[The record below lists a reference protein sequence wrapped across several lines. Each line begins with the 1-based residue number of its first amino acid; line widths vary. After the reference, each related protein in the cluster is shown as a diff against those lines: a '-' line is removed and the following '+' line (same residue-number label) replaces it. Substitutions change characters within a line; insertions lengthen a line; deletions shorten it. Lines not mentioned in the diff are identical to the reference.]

1 MYFETKG
8 SLPIYLDQEGQDI
21 ALSKLSLLATTG
33 QLTER
38 WGVEAGST
46 ALFRKLADL
55 EDGRLICQNNHF
67 GVAWMPGAF
76 YRTEWGGCVG
86 GVEKVKTIILQV
98 SPGKASLLEGYVN
111 LFKQR
116 GGP

>member
-1 MYFETKG
+1 MLF
-8 SLPIYLDQEGQDI
+8 IGQ
-21 ALSKLSLLATTG
+21 
-33 QLTER
+33 
-38 WGVEAGST
+38 
-46 ALFRKLADL
+46 
-55 EDGRLICQNNHF
+55 N
-67 GVAWMPGAF
+67 
-76 YRTEWGGCVG
+76 GGGVG